1 MEEENDIVFDPEIET
16 TDEDG
21 AELSS
26 AQKVKELK
34 EKIKELQKEKA
45 EYLDGWQRSRADYA
59 NLQKQTDEDK
69 KRVRSMVEENFIAEL
84 LPAMDS
90 FSMAMSN
97 KEAWEK
103 VDANWRMGVEYIYQQ
118 LMSTLKDHNLE
129 PFGAVGD
136 TFDPTLHEAVSET
149 ETNDAKLDHT
159 IASVLQQGY
168 KLGENTLRAA
178 RVSVYVLK

>member
-1 MEEENDIVFDPEIET
+1 
-16 TDEDG
+16 
-21 AELSS
+21 
-26 AQKVKELK
+26 
-34 EKIKELQKEKA
+34 
-45 EYLDGWQRSRADYA
+45 
-59 NLQKQTDEDK
+59 
-69 KRVRSMVEENFIAEL
+69 
-84 LPAMDS
+84 
-90 FSMAMSN
+90 
-97 KEAWEK
+97 
-103 VDANWRMGVEYIYQQ
+103 MGVEYIYQQ